1 MLASQTSPSKIFC
14 RQRYSGNTLEA
25 ANLSAA
31 LTILAQRDE
40 YQMLSPA
47 EMTVCLPATS
57 TPGHSHFMALKYPLL
72 GPANCLYPT
81 SPESFPISPGH
92 SQSGRAIHVF
102 YTIFWVSKLTMKS
115 LINIQV
121 QHWYLTL
128 PQCWKSQGLLGS

>member
-57 TPGHSHFMALKYPLL
+57 TPGHSHFMVLKYPLL

-81 SPESFPISPGH
+81 SPL
-92 SQSGRAIHVF
+92 RAF
-102 YTIFWVSKLTMKS
+102 QLA
-115 LINIQV
+115 QV
-121 QHWYLTL
+121 T
-128 PQCWKSQGLLGS
+128 PSQGGLSMCSTPSFGSLN